1 MCAKF
6 ETANLV
12 GSCVE
17 ACEAPVK
24 QPNATE
30 HDLVRQLQAGNEMVY
45 RKFVVGYQSKVYA
58 VAYGILGN
66 REEADEVAQ
75 QVFVKVYFSIKSF
88 DARSSLYIWMHRI
101 AVNEC
106 YGFLRKKRLKL
117 RYESDSADND
127 ISTRA
132 QMSQDLCPKSD
143 RVVQQRDLL
152 NKLLE
157 WIPEGDRHLLLLK
170 ELEGYSLAKL
180 SKVTGLNE
188 NTIKVRLFRTR
199 QRLVLAAERLNRSG
213 GAGRGTTGSTNS

>member
-1 MCAKF
+1 
-6 ETANLV
+6 
-12 GSCVE
+12 
-17 ACEAPVK
+17 VK
-24 QPNATE
+24 QPNVTE
-30 HDLVRQLQAGNEMVY
+30 HDLVRQLQAGNEMAY

-66 REEADEVAQ
+66 REEADEIAQ

-88 DARSSLYIWMHRI
+88 DARSSLYTWLHRI

-117 RYESDSADND
+117 PCESDSANND
-127 ISTRA
+127 ISICV
-132 QMSQDLCPKSD
+132 QMSPDLCPNPD

-157 WIPEGDRHLLLLK
+157 RIPEEDRHLLLLK

-188 NTIKVRLFRTR
+188 NTIKIRLFRTR